1 MTTPCYS
8 SSQNTM
14 AALAT
19 SLSHTLLVFQTASL
33 TGFLSQQLHVAP
45 ELLESGLRL
54 SGSCLEPHDTLFLS
68 RYRHSE
74 YNTWRVEW
82 AESSLI
88 PRSRFSRVGSGD
100 EAVRGNFRN
109 GDGTIYGCSPRESHN
124 LRNGPRED
132 NLLMQSLQMR
142 SAETKVRGYSR
153 VMEELMCKL
162 ESQDMEDS
170 RKSVTRLQSMLRAER
185 NPVLLGEL
193 VEFYFATRS
202 KRAVKVLATLREA
215 YSQVRP
221 RSGTCRDGP
230 TKTF

>member
-1 MTTPCYS
+1 
-8 SSQNTM
+8 
-14 AALAT
+14 
-19 SLSHTLLVFQTASL
+19 
-33 TGFLSQQLHVAP
+33 
-45 ELLESGLRL
+45 
-54 SGSCLEPHDTLFLS
+54 
-68 RYRHSE
+68 
-74 YNTWRVEW
+74 
-82 AESSLI
+82 
-88 PRSRFSRVGSGD
+88 
-100 EAVRGNFRN
+100 
-109 GDGTIYGCSPRESHN
+109 
-124 LRNGPRED
+124 
-132 NLLMQSLQMR
+132 
-142 SAETKVRGYSR
+142 
-153 VMEELMCKL
+153 MEELMCKL

>member
-100 EAVRGNFRN
+100 EVIFGTGTEQFTAVAPESLIILETGPVS
-109 GDGTIYGCSPRESHN
+109 IICSC
-124 LRNGPRED
+124 
-132 NLLMQSLQMR
+132 SL
-142 SAETKVRGYSR
+142 
-153 VMEELMCKL
+153 
-162 ESQDMEDS
+162 
-170 RKSVTRLQSMLRAER
+170 
-185 NPVLLGEL
+185 
-193 VEFYFATRS
+193 
-202 KRAVKVLATLREA
+202 
-215 YSQVRP
+215 
-221 RSGTCRDGP
+221 CR
-230 TKTF
+230 